1 MANLERLRRDR
12 TVDPAD
18 VLRFDRLAAE
28 WWSPDGPMRA
38 LHKLDPVRVAYIRDE
53 ACRHFTLE
61 GKPRD
66 RKGEAPLRGLTVL
79 DIGCGGGI
87 LAESL
92 ARLGA
97 DVTAIDP
104 SRENIAVARAHAERS
119 GLVIDYRST
128 TAEALAELVPGFDIV
143 LAMEVV
149 EHVRDLR
156 TFLRRAADLVR
167 PGGMLV
173 AATLNRTF
181 KSYAFAIVGAEYV
194 LGWVPRGTHD
204 WNRFVTPGELAAT
217 LRAATLEPVGETG
230 VTYDPIGGRWQISHD
245 TSINYIMTAHRPR
258 NSAASDLLHS

>member
-1 MANLERLRRDR
+1 MASQEKLRRDS
-12 TVDPAD
+12 TVDPED
-18 VLRFDRLAAE
+18 VARFDRLAAE

-53 ACRHFTLE
+53 ICRRFE
-61 GKPRD
+61 QDGKPRD
-66 RKGEAPLRGLTVL
+66 RRAEAPLRGLAIL

-92 ARLGA
+92 ARFGA

-104 SRENIAVARAHAERS
+104 AKQNIEVARAHAARS
-119 GLVIDYRST
+119 HLAIDYRCLSV
-128 TAEALAELVPGFDIV
+128 EALAEAATRFDVV
-143 LAMEVV
+143 LAMEVI

-156 TFLRRAADLVR
+156 GFLRHAAALVR

-173 AATLNRTF
+173 AATLNRTL

-204 WNRFVTPGELAAT
+204 WNRFVTPDELAAA
-217 LRAATLEPVGETG
+217 LRAGQLEPTGETG
-230 VTYDPIGGRWQISHD
+230 VVYDPIGGHWHLSHD
-245 TSINYIMTAHRPR
+245 MAINYMMAACRPAEAGSPAR
-258 NSAASDLLHS
+258 A